1 MNKKKVLKTILL
13 VVLLIIAAF
22 VVYTLR
28 NFIIVK
34 GLQNKI
40 AQYTAI
46 SNFSATINQTFTDDS
61 TNVLINYYQDG
72 NKQAV
77 ILQRTDSNGEVIK
90 MSQYN
95 NGERCDIFW
104 DTKDSKTAQ
113 LNVDNTISVQLTN
126 SLE

>member
-13 VVLLIIAAF
+13 VVLLIIAAL

-46 SNFSATINQTFTDDS
+46 SNFSARINQTFTDDS
-61 TNVLINYYQDG
+61 TNV
-72 NKQAV
+72 
-77 ILQRTDSNGEVIK
+77 
-90 MSQYN
+90 
-95 NGERCDIFW
+95 
-104 DTKDSKTAQ
+104 
-113 LNVDNTISVQLTN
+113 
-126 SLE
+126 